1 MLLLVTLKVNVK
13 RCLKM
18 IFVSMSD
25 VPKFPK
31 EKIEPLEVE
40 EGDAV
45 VLPCHPPKG
54 LPPLHVYWMNIG
66 EYSSISMSST
76 CQVASWDQRRKVT

>member
-1 MLLLVTLKVNVK
+1 
-13 RCLKM
+13 M
-18 IFVSMSD
+18 IFVSISD

-66 EYSSISMSST
+66 EYSSISTSSK
-76 CQVASWDQRRKVT
+76 CQAASWDQRRKVT